1 MASPFQVN
9 SNALFLCGTAEG
21 AIAVVDTVTDLNS
34 AACPSDQWSIVA
46 AAATET
52 STITSTISPN
62 VHNAL
67 EIFGAVIEGDKLNN
81 LREEL
86 FDSRILVNRDGYQ
99 VKYVDNH
106 NTQNASTAG
115 LVKLNDVFGW
125 ARYGVKRP
133 AETEASAVPTVWNR
147 YAVAGGEV
155 VVDYM
160 AEEARQKEM
169 AARLEK
175 QGRDLEDSKK
185 LVREKEG
192 EIERFRKALE
202 EKNRA
207 TKEHIKIIR
216 EKEGEID
223 RLKSALEEK
232 NGKIKEYNG
241 VVTEKEGKI
250 EGQSRVITEK
260 EGKINWLN
268 RVIEEQMRVVM
279 ENEGEM
285 NRLSRVTEEQSRVIM
300 ENKCEVS
307 RLSRA
312 NEGNRRVIRE
322 KEAEIER
329 VRREK
334 DMEIENLKW
343 RKEQEKKRM
352 ADENSRVV
360 GQKEARIEEQK
371 RVMKD
376 KDMEIERL
384 KLMLQKMEQDKKKN
398 DDMVKKAEEGSV
410 GSKKKN
416 DFNAAGF
423 VYELF

>member
-52 STITSTISPN
+52 STITSPISPN

-86 FDSRILVNRDGYQ
+86 FDSRVLVNRDGYQ

-106 NTQNASTAG
+106 NTQSASAAG

-133 AETEASAVPTVWNR
+133 TETEAAAVPTVWNR

-160 AEEARQKEM
+160 AKEARQKDM

-185 LVREKEG
+185 LVKEKEG

-223 RLKSALEEK
+223 RL
-232 NGKIKEYNG
+232 N
-241 VVTEKEGKI
+241 
-250 EGQSRVITEK
+250 
-260 EGKINWLN
+260 
-268 RVIEEQMRVVM
+268 
-279 ENEGEM
+279 
-285 NRLSRVTEEQSRVIM
+285 
-300 ENKCEVS
+300 
-307 RLSRA
+307 RA

-334 DMEIENLKW
+334 DMEVENLKW

-360 GQKEARIEEQK
+360 GQKEAKIEEQK

-398 DDMVKKAEEGSV
+398 GDMVKKADEGSV